1 MSDLVSEW
9 EFDLAFQFEKRVAAV
24 LSCSCGIVLSVAQ
37 QALRADTDRPSRDP
51 HRMHLIVFDVV
62 VDGAA
67 IYVQS
72 FGGDGDA
79 HDLHVLA
86 TARAPY
92 LFTEHKG
99 LRFVYKS
106 ALS

>member
-1 MSDLVSEW
+1 
-9 EFDLAFQFEKRVAAV
+9 
-24 LSCSCGIVLSVAQ
+24 
-37 QALRADTDRPSRDP
+37 
-51 HRMHLIVFDVV
+51 MHFIVFDVV

-67 IYVQS
+67 IYVHS
-72 FGGDGDA
+72 LGGDADA